1 MGLLT
6 PLYLVGLVALSLPIA
21 FHLLK
26 KSIRKEMRF
35 SSLIF
40 LRQTP
45 PRLTRRSRVE
55 HWWLLILRALILT
68 LLIFAFAR
76 PLFRSQFS
84 TATQTAAGREI
95 LYLVDQSASMQRA
108 ALWQSAMDQLRILSS
123 AAAAQDHQNLLVF
136 DQVASVVVD
145 SESLPD
151 LSMAG
156 EAIRTWSIESQP
168 GWDRD
173 DMPAA
178 VQSCLDWLMAR
189 TAARQTDR
197 DIGKRPVE
205 LHIISD
211 FQSPVSN
218 TWTQIQ
224 WPAETEVMMHRIST
238 PTIDNASLMLLAP
251 PRDQEW
257 EGNEASVRI
266 TNDRFSKSSVFT
278 LRDASGEKLDEVFV
292 PAGESRVVEI
302 APQANP
308 TMTWQLDLEGDTE
321 VFDNRVTLPPV
332 ASQKVSVACTE
343 TSETASQTA
352 SWMLEQACR
361 SLKYQEVDWQAFK
374 RLDNRDLSRFHA
386 VFVLR
391 PLDSS
396 ELEAVESFLSQGG
409 RVVIGLSEALSPT
422 LGGAW
427 EKVICQLGK
436 WAACSVE
443 EASVEDFTLLSFI
456 DTTRKPLDVFR
467 SSSFRDFTSVFFW
480 KHRNL
485 RVQDSE
491 KQIPEARTLASFD
504 DEMPFLIKRDL
515 NPGTV
520 FIMTAGW
527 TPEQSQL
534 GQNSRFAT
542 LMIQLAGLRD
552 LRPPIQ
558 FVELGFSINLSE
570 NTGTALTQVFD
581 NQGEAIASSVESE
594 SFVIRSPGLY
604 RVQNEG
610 TPSFFIAQI
619 PSEER
624 EDARTTPAELGGM
637 GIPKKNS
644 EEETRSQ
651 AKVETRLKDQQIES
665 QQQAWRW
672 LLMGV
677 IALVIVETFASG
689 WLSRNRVR

>member
-1 MGLLT
+1 MCR
-6 PLYLVGLVALSLPIA
+6 
-21 FHLLK
+21 H
-26 KSIRKEMRF
+26 
-35 SSLIF
+35 
-40 LRQTP
+40 
-45 PRLTRRSRVE
+45 
-55 HWWLLILRALILT
+55 
-68 LLIFAFAR
+68 
-76 PLFRSQFS
+76 
-84 TATQTAAGREI
+84 
-95 LYLVDQSASMQRA
+95 
-108 ALWQSAMDQLRILSS
+108 
-123 AAAAQDHQNLLVF
+123 
-136 DQVASVVVD
+136 
-145 SESLPD
+145 
-151 LSMAG
+151 
-156 EAIRTWSIESQP
+156 AI
-168 GWDRD
+168 
-173 DMPAA
+173 
-178 VQSCLDWLMAR
+178 
-189 TAARQTDR
+189 
-197 DIGKRPVE
+197 
-205 LHIISD
+205 
-211 FQSPVSN
+211 
-218 TWTQIQ
+218 
-224 WPAETEVMMHRIST
+224 
-238 PTIDNASLMLLAP
+238 
-251 PRDQEW
+251 
-257 EGNEASVRI
+257 
-266 TNDRFSKSSVFT
+266 
-278 LRDASGEKLDEVFV
+278 
-292 PAGESRVVEI
+292 
-302 APQANP
+302 
-308 TMTWQLDLEGDTE
+308 
-321 VFDNRVTLPPV
+321 
-332 ASQKVSVACTE
+332 
-343 TSETASQTA
+343 
-352 SWMLEQACR
+352 
-361 SLKYQEVDWQAFK
+361 
-374 RLDNRDLSRFHA
+374 
-386 VFVLR
+386 FVLR

-443 EASVEDFTLLSFI
+443 EAAVEDFTLLSFI

-480 KHRNL
+480 KHRDL
-485 RVQDSE
+485 RVQESE

-570 NTGTALTQVFD
+570 NTGTSLTQVFD
-581 NQGEAIASSVESE
+581 NQGEAIASSVDSE

-610 TPSFFIAQI
+610 TPSFFISQI